1 MPIALAEG
9 EGATPRLELDGFSGP
24 LALLPSLARAHEVDL
39 ARLSVVAL
47 VEQLAAALQQAD
59 PAIPLSEKG
68 KWVVMAAWLLWLRSR
83 LLLPAAAPERRD
95 AEDDAEVLRDRLLAL
110 QAAQALARWLDHRAL
125 LGRDVFARGQPEL
138 LGTAI
143 EAQYEV
149 DVIEF
154 LWACLAQ
161 FDDAAPAGTDAV
173 YRLPRYDLC
182 SVLDARARI
191 AELLAGMAETAPLA
205 VFLPSVAAEGRIR
218 DIPLWQRS
226 ALASTLMAGLELA
239 REGVVRL
246 EQPAPFAPITLCAR
260 PEGRQ
265 DQAGQAGDHAKPWG
279 VTWLCDRLGLCCGG
293 SDVEADLAAETGC

>member
-1 MPIALAEG
+1 MVDGAESDGVPIALAEG

-24 LALLPSLARAHEVDL
+24 LALLLCLARAHEVDL
-39 ARLSVVAL
+39 ARLSVVDL
-47 VEQLAAALQQAD
+47 VNQLAGALQQAD

-68 KWVVMAAWLLWLRSR
+68 NWVVMAAWLLWLRSR
-83 LLLPAAAPERRD
+83 LLLPVAAPARQD
-95 AEDDAEVLRDRLLAL
+95 AEDDAEVLRRRLLAL
-110 QAAQALARWLDHRAL
+110 QAAQALARWLDHRPQ
-125 LGRDVFARGQPEL
+125 LGRDVFARGQPER

-143 EAQYEV
+143 EAQHEV

-154 LWACLAQ
+154 LWACLAR
-161 FDDAAPAGTDAV
+161 FDDAAPAGTEAV
-173 YRLPRYDLC
+173 YRPPRYELC

-191 AELLAGMAETAPLA
+191 AQLLAGMAETAPLA
-205 VFLPSVAAEGRIR
+205 VFLPSVPEGRIR

-239 REGVVRL
+239 REGVVLL

-265 DQAGQAGDHAKPWG
+265 DQAGQA
-279 VTWLCDRLGLCCGG
+279 
-293 SDVEADLAAETGC
+293 AA